1 MSAHRRGILLC
12 LASAAGFGSMAILAS
27 AAYDAGATI
36 PDLLVVRFLLAAVG
50 FWALVRLTRA
60 AVPAGLL
67 SRKMLALGAIGYS
80 AQAALFFAAVSRLD
94 AALAALLLYLYPF
107 LVFAISV
114 ALGRERLTTRRAIP
128 LVAAGA
134 GVMLVLGAG
143 AGGSEIDLLG
153 VACAIG
159 AALVYTGYILVA
171 DGLVADSDPL
181 AVSALAMTG
190 AAATCVAAGLATGSL
205 SFEIAPSGWL
215 WLLILALG
223 STVVGVAAFFSG
235 LRLVGPSTAAIVS
248 TAEPVVTVALA
259 FALLGEHLTGT
270 QLAGGAAVL
279 ASVVLLQRSPAVSVA
294 FDAPPAHPADRAAAG
309 AKPRTAS

>member
-36 PDLLVVRFLLAAVG
+36 PDLLVVRFAVAALG
-50 FWALVRLTRA
+50 FWALVRITRASIPAAMLTR
-60 AVPAGLL
+60 
-67 SRKMLALGAIGYS
+67 RMLALGAIGYS
-80 AQAALFFAAVSRLD
+80 AQAALFFAAVERLD

-114 ALGRERLTTRRAIP
+114 AVGHEKLTARRAIP
-128 LVAAGA
+128 LVGAGG

-143 AGGSEIDLLG
+143 AGGSAVDPIG
-153 VACAIG
+153 VACALG

-171 DGLVADSDPL
+171 DGLVADSDPI

-190 AAATCVAAGLATGSL
+190 AATTCIVAGAASGSL
-205 SFEIAPSGWL
+205 ALDIEPSGWL
-215 WLLILALG
+215 WLLVLALG
-223 STVVGVAAFFSG
+223 STVVGVAAFFAG

-259 FALLGEHLTGT
+259 FALLGERLTAT

-294 FDAPPAHPADRAAAG
+294 FDAPPAHPADRAATG
-309 AKPRTAS
+309 AEPRPAS